1 MANIVTLSNNGSNDE
16 RNRTANIINK
26 LSPVDSFMMRKL
38 KLRIALVESE
48 GRASAKDVS
57 MGDASQSL
65 NYLSHLA
72 QRLNGPNERNGIS
85 NNSSDGKTV
94 WKDQQICM
102 DQSLVDA
109 NN

>member
-16 RNRTANIINK
+16 RNKTASIINK

-48 GRASAKDVS
+48 SREASAKEVS

-72 QRLNGPNERNGIS
+72 QRLNGPNEKTGIS
-85 NNSSDGKTV
+85 ISSNGFTD
-94 WKDQQICM
+94 
-102 DQSLVDA
+102 
-109 NN
+109 